1 VVNLDKN
8 LSNNVPADNV
18 EICSTTRTTPENH
31 IYFKNGVPTAY
42 TGDVVFKGD
51 VGTKDGVAG
60 TSQIGGVVS
69 SSVAPVNNVECYCT
83 INAPT
88 ATSVGFIMATP
99 RVPGSAIATNCKIG
113 GTLIGEYDPAD
124 FTNKTITLD
133 ESNFHNYIFGSG
145 DTLPLTYDDSGNALG
160 YTFTIE
166 NLTGSSAT
174 ITFTKR

>member
-1 VVNLDKN
+1 MLRAGGFFG
-8 LSNNVPADNV
+8 LLETA
-18 EICSTTRTTPENH
+18 ENPFH
-31 IYFKNGVPTAY
+31 HGAKFYQL
-42 TGDVVFKGD
+42 GDVVFKGD

-145 DTLPLTYDDSGNALG
+145 ENTDWTGTDNYDGCTVIAARPE
-160 YTFTIE
+160 I
-166 NLTGSSAT
+166 
-174 ITFTKR
+174 K